1 MNTEPSSGGG
11 ERVSCMTGHMLAQP
25 LPARRAGRLI
35 AAVGAAANGDT

>member
-1 MNTEPSSGGG
+1 MNTAPSSGGK
-11 ERVSCMTGHMLAQP
+11 RVSRISRRMLAEP